1 MYTELIKIIEG
12 GLNNDHK
19 KVINYSNH
27 LAKKLRDDGD
37 SKLAD
42 KILKTIQGAK
52 GMPVFKDQLFDA
64 PVDNDTRLNIADII
78 LPQDIKFDIIVSEG
92 IVEPINN
99 FISLVNSK
107 NEIKSKGL
115 DINLSLLLYS

>member
-1 MYTELIKIIEG
+1 MEERSPSPATRL
-12 GLNNDHK
+12 LTA
-19 KVINYSNH
+19 VRLS
-27 LAKKLRDDGD
+27 LTCVPAAFR
-37 SKLAD
+37 
-42 KILKTIQGAK
+42 
-52 GMPVFKDQLFDA
+52 FDA

-78 LPQDIKFDIIVSEG
+78 LPQDIKFDVIVSEG

-115 DINLSLLLYS
+115 DINLSLLLYGPPGCGKTSLA

>member
-12 GLNNDHK
+12 GLNNDQK
-19 KVINYSNH
+19 KVINYSSH
-27 LAKKLRDDGD
+27 LAKKLRDVGD
-37 SKLAD
+37 NKLAD

-78 LPQDIKFDIIVSEG
+78 LPQDIKFDVIVSEG
-92 IVEPINN
+92 VVEPINN